1 MNSGTC
7 PNPEVQGQALLL
19 LPVAFLFPFWIS
31 IIEST
36 IYFAST
42 KGEKKRLYQKEV
54 IRPEILYRYAVSDP
68 ALQRSYQDLCKLASR
83 VSETPVAAIC
93 FTDGVNNRVISQNG
107 TPLSEKEIAF
117 LGSLSFS
124 EHSETTPFI
133 SIMPQSVGEI
143 PALVFYAGH
152 PLINPDNSLAGHLW
166 VMDYRTRNFSQ
177 DQLDSLNELSSL
189 ALALLE
195 GLKKS
200 KASQE
205 LEKELE
211 LRDEQLEQFVKRVS
225 HDIKSPLTNILLSS
239 HLLKESYTEKFGGEG
254 LELLNIM
261 SKAVRKT
268 IDFVDAVLPY
278 HSGEYFLSED
288 HELVNLTELI
298 ESVIDLAKMN
308 TNAIIEY
315 PKGNIIIKVKKSILD
330 QVLLNLLTNS
340 IKYNDKETIVVNIS
354 FAENEKY
361 YFFSVKDNGMGI
373 EPAKQ
378 KKVFSLFTNL
388 GIVDRFGNKG
398 SGMGLATIKKLVER
412 QGGEITFV
420 SQYGQGAEFF
430 FSIRKVE

>member
-1 MNSGTC
+1 MVSAN
-7 PNPEVQGQALLL
+7 
-19 LPVAFLFPFWIS
+19 
-31 IIEST
+31 
-36 IYFAST
+36 YFAST
-42 KGEKKRLYQKEV
+42 KERKRLYQKEV
-54 IRPEILYRYAVSDP
+54 IRPEILYRYAISDP
-68 ALQRSYQDLCKLASR
+68 LLQKSYQDVCKLAAGI
-83 VSETPVAAIC
+83 SEAPVAAIC
-93 FTDGVNNRVISQNG
+93 FTDGVNNRVISQAG

-117 LGSLSFS
+117 LGSLPFA
-124 EHSETTPFI
+124 EHSEVTPLI
-133 SIMPQSVGEI
+133 SVMPQSPGEI
-143 PALVFYAGH
+143 PTLVFYAGH

-166 VMDYRTRNFSQ
+166 VMDYRTREFSQ
-177 DQLDSLNELSSL
+177 DQLDSLHGLSNL
-189 ALALLE
+189 AVALLE
-195 GLKKS
+195 GLKK
-200 KASQE
+200 ARVSQE

-211 LRDEQLEQFVKRVS
+211 LRDEQLEQFIKRVS

-239 HLLKESYTEKFGGEG
+239 HLLKESYPEKFGGEG

-278 HSGEYFLSED
+278 HGGEYFLSEE
-288 HELVNLTELI
+288 HEEVNVTDLI

-308 TNAIIEY
+308 TNAVIEY
-315 PKGNIIIKVKKSILD
+315 HRSNAMIKVKKSTLD

-340 IKYNDKETIVVNIS
+340 IKYNDKESILINIS
-354 FAENEKY
+354 FAENERQ

-388 GIVDRFGNKG
+388 NVVDRFGNKG
-398 SGMGLATIKKLVER
+398 SGMGLATIKKLIER

-420 SQYGQGAEFF
+420 SQYGQGTEFF